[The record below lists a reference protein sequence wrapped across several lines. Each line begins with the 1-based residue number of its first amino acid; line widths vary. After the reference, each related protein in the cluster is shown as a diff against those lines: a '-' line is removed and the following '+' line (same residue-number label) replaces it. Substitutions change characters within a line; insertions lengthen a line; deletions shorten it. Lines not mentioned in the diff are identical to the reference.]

1 MEAKEIA
8 TGRWSTVP
16 RAIFATLCTYAV
28 FVSTCYFVPGRGDAS
43 SGALII
49 QAPDDWYGGL
59 RVLITACMASALGA
73 LLYRR
78 SSRPMAIGLAAGLV
92 SLDLDPSSVWEQVR
106 SLASTPGAIAPE
118 VMKKLSHLRD
128 FNAEEWA
135 RPSPLDDL
143 RRVNLYWVYYLAYAF
158 WTMIVLY
165 SGYIGQYVV
174 GLVAVRGEARKESAL
189 YIAERAGV
197 GLFAGI
203 IAGVVAAVMATGLSA
218 VATEDV
224 AAQAVRSTAR
234 ATAWSARAQ
243 TPGGGQVRV
252 GPSGAAGGQEAANLF
267 LPGRARVARETLS
280 ALERFR
286 LYALL
291 TALCFS
297 VTAYIG
303 ALVARPRT
311 STWVACGAIIGVML
325 LPFAASRMG
334 ADPESPRAMFK
345 LLEMSPF
352 ALAGTAGAAAL
363 AGDWVAKQLMARRSA
378 ERVSKLSAWGLP
390 KA

>member
-1 MEAKEIA
+1 M
-8 TGRWSTVP
+8 
-16 RAIFATLCTYAV
+16 
-28 FVSTCYFVPGRGDAS
+28 
-43 SGALII
+43 
-49 QAPDDWYGGL
+49 
-59 RVLITACMASALGA
+59 
-73 LLYRR
+73 
-78 SSRPMAIGLAAGLV
+78 
-92 SLDLDPSSVWEQVR
+92 
-106 SLASTPGAIAPE
+106 
-118 VMKKLSHLRD
+118 
-128 FNAEEWA
+128 
-135 RPSPLDDL
+135 
-143 RRVNLYWVYYLAYAF
+143 
-158 WTMIVLY
+158 
-165 SGYIGQYVV
+165 
-174 GLVAVRGEARKESAL
+174 
-189 YIAERAGV
+189 
-197 GLFAGI
+197 
-203 IAGVVAAVMATGLSA
+203 
-218 VATEDV
+218 
-224 AAQAVRSTAR
+224 
-234 ATAWSARAQ
+234 
-243 TPGGGQVRV
+243 
-252 GPSGAAGGQEAANLF
+252 GPSGAAGGQEAANVF